1 MGIGLNYGFTM
12 DLLNKDMDETLLI
25 VGCLLFLIGLAGI
38 YIAYSGIS
46 DTIGAGLQQ
55 FSALLLVLGIAMI
68 PGGLLRGGL
77 PQVSSP
83 KVVTAM
89 IIFVLGISLIA
100 TSAALK
106 IGPFKVKEVPEAV
119 EETPVKVY
127 VSIIP
132 GSFNPQQKDNY
143 VPKHIRV
150 IIGYNSTVVWTN
162 DEEVDVAHTVT
173 SEEGIFDSGLFGKG
187 QSWNYTFT
195 REGVFRYY
203 CIPHPWMRGSV
214 TAVKVSDDVLQ
225 QLLAQVEEKT
235 AS

>member
-1 MGIGLNYGFTM
+1 
-12 DLLNKDMDETLLI
+12 MDETLLI

-46 DTIGAGLQQ
+46 DTLQAGLQQ
-55 FSALLLVLGIAMI
+55 FSALLLVIGIAMI

-83 KVVTAM
+83 KMVTAM

-106 IGPFKVKEVPEAV
+106 IGPFRESELPEVV

-132 GSFNPQQKDNY
+132 GSFNPQQEENY
-143 VPKHIRV
+143 VPKTVRV
-150 IIGYNSTVVWTN
+150 IVGYNSTVVWTN
-162 DEEVDVAHTVT
+162 DEEVEVAHTVT
-173 SEEGIFDSGLFGKG
+173 SEEGLFDSGLFNRGE
-187 QSWNYTFT
+187 SWNFTFT
-195 REGVFRYY
+195 KEGVYRYF
-203 CIPHPWMRGSV
+203 CIPHPWMRGTV
-214 TAVKVSDDVLQ
+214 IAEEVPADVLQ
-225 QLLAQVEEKT
+225 QLLAQVQEKQEET